1 MPRIVDRYL
10 VRELLGS
17 FFAVASVLFVILLGG
32 TLTATLDRVARG
44 KVPAALLMSQIA
56 LRSVELLPILLPLAV
71 FLAVLLAYG
80 RLYRDSEMA
89 VLSASGLTTRG
100 LLRPVAWIALPL
112 VGALVAVSFWLGPAA
127 LRKSDAMIDAA
138 NRSLLVVGLEAG
150 RFVELPGGQGVVY
163 VGEMAPDGTRFQRLF
178 VANEK
183 ERRIDIT
190 TAERGEL
197 FQDRDKA
204 ERYLALHNGFRVE
217 GELDRF
223 DFRSMRFARN
233 DIRLPDTAA
242 DAERPAQR
250 RSDPFELFAGKEPAD
265 IAELHWRL
273 GLPLSALVLAVLA
286 VPLARVQPREP
297 RYGKALVAVLAYV
310 VYSNLLAL
318 GRVWIADG
326 SLPPSLGLWWV
337 HAGALA
343 IALVLIR
350 QGERQPA
357 PRAVRR

>member
-17 FFAVASVLFVILLGG
+17 FFAVGAVLFVILLGG
-32 TLTATLDRVARG
+32 TLAGTLDRVARG
-44 KVPAALLMSQIA
+44 KIPATLLISQIG
-56 LRSVELLPILLPLAV
+56 LRSVEFLPVMLPLAV

-100 LLRPVAWIALPL
+100 LLRPVAWVALPL
-112 VGALVAVSFWLGPAA
+112 VGVLVAVAFWLGPAA
-127 LRKSDAMIDAA
+127 LRLSDAMIDSAS
-138 NRSLLVVGLEAG
+138 RSLLVVGLEAG

-163 VGEMAPDGTRFQRLF
+163 VGSMAADGTRFQRLF

-183 ERRIDIT
+183 ERRVDIT

-197 FQDRDKA
+197 YQDRDNA
-204 ERYLALHNGFRVE
+204 ERYLALHDGFRVE
-217 GELDRF
+217 GELGKPDFRTMRF
-223 DFRSMRFARN
+223 DRN
-233 DIRLPDTAA
+233 DIRLPDAQEDSDRAA
-242 DAERPAQR
+242 TR
-250 RSDPFELFAGKEPAD
+250 RSSPFALLAARTPAD
-265 IAELHWRL
+265 LAELHWRL

-286 VPLARVQPREP
+286 VPLARAQPREP

-318 GRVWIADG
+318 GRVWLADG
-326 SLPPSLGLWWV
+326 TLPPSLGLWWV
-337 HAGALA
+337 HAGGLA
-343 IALVLIR
+343 IALILIR

-357 PRAVRR
+357 PRAARR